1 MARKR
6 STANDVSNDVFASRL
21 VSIMEARNMT
31 QLKLVDT
38 ITANGGTIQRQTI
51 SQYMAGV
58 SKPDT
63 ERLTMLCKALN
74 VSADYLLGLSNL
86 EIPSAD
92 LGAFS
97 GFTGLSAQCADMLL
111 LSNDSGLN
119 AFMEL
124 KSAPAFFEL
133 VSQLME
139 AKEDAEGF
147 LKRYNK
153 SGVFENISEVS
164 KAKETLE
171 YTFFRANDLARIML
185 GNNLGVYA
193 VRDALN
199 EYIMKAVATELKEG
213 ASHG

>member
-6 STANDVSNDVFASRL
+6 ATASETSKDVFASRL
-21 VSIMEARNMT
+21 AGVMEARNMT
-31 QLKLVDT
+31 QLKLVET

-74 VSADYLLGLSNL
+74 VSADYLLGLSNM

-97 GFTGLSAQCADMLL
+97 GFTGLSAECADMLL
-111 LSNDSGLN
+111 LADDTGLN

-124 KSAPAFFEL
+124 KNSPVFFER
-133 VSQLME
+133 V
-139 AKEDAEGF
+139 AELIAARDNAAGF
-147 LKRYNK
+147 LDRHNK
-153 SGVFENISEVS
+153 SGTFENISEVG
-164 KAKETLE
+164 KAKEQME
-171 YTFFRANDLARIML
+171 YAFFRAYDLVHAML
-185 GNNLGVYA
+185 GNNLGVYD

-199 EYIMKAVATELKEG
+199 EYIRLSLNKK
-213 ASHG
+213 